1 MNRIKKLSLGEKII
15 LLSFF
20 VGIITLFL
28 PWVDFKLL
36 KYNGFH
42 EKGFIPLICFIYPT
56 FKILRAEKYDSRI
69 GITLGALAIII
80 TVILKSKY
88 QIEEYGMLYDA
99 SALGIY
105 IFLIASIV
113 FTFGNYLLS
122 KENGEEI
129 ISSRFLKDSDKKID
143 KKEKEEIKSKRE
155 IRREKRELKKIE
167 ESPKNNTNTIEEEL
181 EEKLNIDSEDIKE
194 TENKEI
200 EEVSEIEDLE
210 TFEDDKKSKRE
221 RRKELKEKQK
231 QRREARESQEKTEVE
246 IDKKSLDS
254 SINRDSIFDEIKDDL
269 ESIISQEEKNN
280 IAYDTKKDLE
290 EITEL
295 AKKDVGKI

>member
-99 SALGIY
+99 SAFGIY

-194 TENKEI
+194 TEIKEI
-200 EEVSEIEDLE
+200 EEVSETEDLE
-210 TFEDDKKSKRE
+210 TFEEDKKSKRE

-231 QRREARESQEKTEVE
+231 QRRKSRENQEI
-246 IDKKSLDS
+246 IDEKALDS
-254 SINRDSIFDEIKDDL
+254 SINRDSIFNEIKDDL

>member
-99 SALGIY
+99 SAFGIY
-105 IFLIASIV
+105 IFLIASII

-143 KKEKEEIKSKRE
+143 KKENEEIKSKRE

-194 TENKEI
+194 TEIKEI
-200 EEVSEIEDLE
+200 EEVSETEDLE
-210 TFEDDKKSKRE
+210 TFEEDKKSKRE

-231 QRREARESQEKTEVE
+231 QRRKSRENQEI
-246 IDKKSLDS
+246 IDEKALDS
-254 SINRDSIFDEIKDDL
+254 SINRDSIFNEIKDDL